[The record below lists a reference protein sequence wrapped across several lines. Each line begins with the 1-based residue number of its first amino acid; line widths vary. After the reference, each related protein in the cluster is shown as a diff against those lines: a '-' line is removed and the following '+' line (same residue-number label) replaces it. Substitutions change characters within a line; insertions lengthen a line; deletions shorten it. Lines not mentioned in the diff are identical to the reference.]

1 MRQPYD
7 ESGTEV
13 NDLEQELS
21 SLRSELSELRW
32 RRLVAE
38 TDTNGA
44 EEIELV
50 QHLSDGV
57 SEQIALN
64 KHRRG
69 LPTINPKVQSG
80 VGADL
85 LERID
90 AEGLPLS
97 HDLALL
103 IIQDEIDRSIAV
115 QDAFRQRLIANG
127 VESIGLSAQ
136 VDAIE

>member
-1 MRQPYD
+1 MRQPHD
-7 ESGTEV
+7 ESGAEV

-32 RRLVAE
+32 RRLVAQ
-38 TDTNGA
+38 TDPYGA
-44 EEIELV
+44 DEIKLV
-50 QHLSDGV
+50 EHLSDGV

-69 LPTINPKVQSG
+69 LPTVNPEVQSG
-80 VGADL
+80 VGVDL

-115 QDAFRQRLIANG
+115 QNEFRAELVVDGIGSLG
-127 VESIGLSAQ
+127 VDAQ
-136 VDAIE
+136 VDALE